1 MGDQNYSC
9 ENRTEQLVA
18 LFSLYIAVLNG
29 NRKGIIERKTNESE
43 VDAVFGAMIRFL
55 LSSQSK
61 RIWYIHLSIYSSKRV
76 RCA

>member
-29 NRKGIIERKTNESE
+29 NRKGIIERKTGESE
-43 VDAVFGAMIRFL
+43 VDAVFGAIDPVLAFVPI
-55 LSSQSK
+55 K
-61 RIWYIHLSIYSSKRV
+61 THLVYTS
-76 RCA
+76 